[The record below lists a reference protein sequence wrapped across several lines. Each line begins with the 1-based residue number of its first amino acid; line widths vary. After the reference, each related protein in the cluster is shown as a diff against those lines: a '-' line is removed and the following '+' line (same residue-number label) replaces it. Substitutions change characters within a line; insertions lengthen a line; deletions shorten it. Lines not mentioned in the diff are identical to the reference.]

1 MGLLQGKNCI
11 ITGSGRGIGKAT
23 AIRFAQEGANV
34 VISDI
39 DPIPANE
46 TVEEIKA
53 AGGNAIAC
61 PGDVTSPDFGEQIVK
76 ACVEAFGPVI
86 DVIVNNAGYTWD
98 NVLHKMTDQQWDA
111 MMAVH
116 CTGPFR
122 IIRSAT
128 PYMRDVGKKEAAE
141 KGYPTQRHIINI
153 SSTSG
158 TDGNAGQLNYSCAKA
173 GVVGM
178 TKTIAKEW
186 GPYGVN
192 CNSIAFGWVETR
204 LTMAKENTQPLKR
217 DGKEIPIGIPGAN
230 IEAMKTMIPLRRAGT
245 PEDAAGVMLF
255 LASDL
260 SNYVSGQVIKMNGG
274 MS

>member
-11 ITGSGRGIGKAT
+11 VTGSGRGIGKAT
-23 AIRFAQEGANV
+23 ALKFAQEGANV
-34 VISDI
+34 VVSDI
-39 DPIPANE
+39 DPVPANE

-61 PGDVTSPDFGEQIVK
+61 SGDVTAPEFAENIVK

-98 NVLHKMTDQQWDA
+98 SVLHKMTDQQWDA

-122 IIRSAT
+122 IIRAAT
-128 PYMRDVGKKEAAE
+128 PYMRDVGKKETE
-141 KGYPTQRHIINI
+141 QKGYPTQRHIINI

-230 IEAMKTMIPLRRAGT
+230 IEAMKTVIPLRRAGT